1 VAGEEPADRPAD
13 TTPRRPSVAELR
25 RHYSRAGLHEDDL
38 ATDPM
43 AQFARWFVEALEVG
57 EALSEP
63 NAMVLSTVG
72 ADGTPSSRM
81 VLLKGYDERGF
92 LFFTNYRSRKGREIA
107 GNPSVSLQFPWYALE
122 RQVVV
127 TGDAA
132 RVGRDESAA
141 YFRTRPYT
149 SQLGAWASPQSAV
162 VASRDELDAAYNE
175 AALAFP
181 EGFEVPVPDHWG
193 GYVVRPWTVE
203 FWQGRPGRM
212 HDRLRYRRGDDGR
225 TWVVERLA
233 P

>member
-1 VAGEEPADRPAD
+1 VDGQR
-13 TTPRRPSVAELR
+13 SVADLR
-25 RHYSRAGLHEDDL
+25 RHYGQLGLSEEDL
-38 ATDPM
+38 AADPM
-43 AQFARWFVEALEVG
+43 TQFARWLADVLDAGDAVT
-57 EALSEP
+57 EP

-92 LFFTNYRSRKGREIA
+92 VFYTNYRSRKGIEIA
-107 GNPSVSLQFPWYALE
+107 GNPSVSLQFPWIALE

-127 TGDAA
+127 TGDAS

-141 YFRTRPYT
+141 YFRTRPYA
-149 SQLGAWASPQSAV
+149 SQLGAWASPQSEV
-162 VASRDELDAAYNE
+162 VESREQLDRAYAD

-181 EGFEVPVPDHWG
+181 KGFEVPVPDHWG
-193 GYVVRPWTVE
+193 GFVVRPWTVE

-225 TWVVERLA
+225 SWIVERLA